1 MRPIHF
7 SPCTYCMAINPY
19 QSPTTDSDSG
29 SRSRATMLELVG
41 WFYPLLLLGS
51 FYGTWLV
58 AWINLGQ
65 MPRPSLDDPKSIG
78 ISVDIAYLI
87 TVLLLVG
94 FPVAAVIGVGIQLS
108 AVNRPLQLR
117 LGLALL
123 IFLIW
128 VGVLL
133 LIRWDPF
140 LVSDWFFD

>member
-1 MRPIHF
+1 
-7 SPCTYCMAINPY
+7 
-19 QSPTTDSDSG
+19 
-29 SRSRATMLELVG
+29 MLELVG